1 MRLWCSGMLCGSAV
15 LALALA
21 AAPTAG
27 QSSFTWRVRGGFDR
41 GAIRST
47 GPSQLGGQT
56 MPVYSGSLERSIGS
70 RFGVGLEW
78 TGAWFPGLEVH
89 EQRQSLTLNGSVY
102 PWRGLHLTLGAGPG
116 VVSWRTVTGPPQHGA
131 GDVVIGLSDGDPAL
145 AMTAGLGYD
154 VTLGAFQLTPH
165 ARLIGHRLHGET
177 VTMTALGLS
186 IGFRTPP
193 LSNRRVLP

>member
-1 MRLWCSGMLCGSAV
+1 MRLRCPGILCGSAV
-15 LALALA
+15 LALVLA

-27 QSSFTWRVRGGFDR
+27 QSSFAWRVLGGVDR

-47 GPSQLGGQT
+47 GPNQVGGQT
-56 MPVYSGSLERSIGS
+56 MAVYNASVERAIGS
-70 RFGVGLEW
+70 RLGLGLEW
-78 TGAWFPGLEVH
+78 TGAWFPGLEVD

-116 VVSWRTVTGPPQHGA
+116 VVSWRTMTGPPQDGV
-131 GDVVIGLSDGDPAL
+131 GDVVIGLSDGDPSL

-154 VTLGAFQLTPH
+154 IALGAFQLTPR

-177 VTMTALGLS
+177 VTMTALGLT
-186 IGFRTPP
+186 IGLRTA
-193 LSNRRVLP
+193 R